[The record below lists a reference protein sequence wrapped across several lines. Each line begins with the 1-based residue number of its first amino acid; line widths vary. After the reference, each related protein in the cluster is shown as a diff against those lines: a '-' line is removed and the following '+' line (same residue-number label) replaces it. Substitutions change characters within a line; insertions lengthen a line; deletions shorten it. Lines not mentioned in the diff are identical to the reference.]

1 MDNISKVYE
10 KLLSLK
16 STKLILDDG
25 RGRKLYDVAISP
37 AFRTKYFKYNSPQKV
52 DGFELKTKSDITGN
66 VYEKGWVLID
76 NRQQLKDRQPNPRPR
91 KYASD
96 AERQAAFR
104 NRASMLEFRADE
116 KTAEKL
122 TEIADTLDISRSDLL
137 LSMVKFALTNH
148 QWARFGLTH
157 KTLPR
162 YEENPMAT
170 KYRKN
175 FDHWTVTYSNGAV
188 VYFKTEESA
197 KAEAGT
203 NSLVVGI
210 RAPLYS
216 DNPIMATK
224 KFSPAQIAAQK
235 LFAERARAGT
245 LGKGTKRKA
254 NPDTEMSLGGNKYG
268 KVRPSADGYGGQI
281 FTASYYQK
289 SKTGF
294 KNEVETD
301 LIETKKFKTMN
312 GATKWLASQNRKT
325 NPGLSNQEM
334 IDNFA
339 KKLIRRVKHRMDD
352 FGDSY
357 SKAKAMVSL
366 ESVAGE
372 SAWAVVD
379 KYFEGAKRKTNP
391 DKAKRAS
398 QATGAPPSKRLVKRR
413 TKALLATF
421 PFCVET
427 KATENWSIKTCFKT
441 MQPAKEYAVALS
453 KQYPNLTIR
462 VMHYAGGAM

>member
-25 RGRKLYDVAISP
+25 RGRKLYEVAISP
-37 AFRTKYFKYNSPQKV
+37 AFRTKYFKYNSPQRV
-52 DGFELKTKSDITGN
+52 EGLELKTKSDITGN

-162 YEENPMAT
+162 YEENP
-170 KYRKN
+170 
-175 FDHWTVTYSNGAV
+175 
-188 VYFKTEESA
+188 
-197 KAEAGT
+197 
-203 NSLVVGI
+203 
-210 RAPLYS
+210 
-216 DNPIMATK
+216 IMATK

-245 LGKGTKRKA
+245 LGKTVKRNPATKNNLPDYRKKTDEQLQFIMKDASEAARAMRGLDARAEAKYLDQINDASTVLYERATKPKYSAAAVNKAIASSRSKISASEGKTIHRLLKGRHGNPAGYFPNPYTMSKSKKKA
-254 NPDTEMSLGGNKYG
+254 N
-268 KVRPSADGYGGQI
+268 
-281 FTASYYQK
+281 
-289 SKTGF
+289 
-294 KNEVETD
+294 
-301 LIETKKFKTMN
+301 
-312 GATKWLASQNRKT
+312 
-325 NPGLSNQEM
+325 
-334 IDNFA
+334 
-339 KKLIRRVKHRMDD
+339 
-352 FGDSY
+352 
-357 SKAKAMVSL
+357 
-366 ESVAGE
+366 
-372 SAWAVVD
+372 
-379 KYFEGAKRKTNP
+379 
-391 DKAKRAS
+391 
-398 QATGAPPSKRLVKRR
+398 
-413 TKALLATF
+413 F

-427 KATENWSIKTCFKT
+427 KATENWSIKACFKT

-462 VMHYAGGAM
+462 VMQYAGAM